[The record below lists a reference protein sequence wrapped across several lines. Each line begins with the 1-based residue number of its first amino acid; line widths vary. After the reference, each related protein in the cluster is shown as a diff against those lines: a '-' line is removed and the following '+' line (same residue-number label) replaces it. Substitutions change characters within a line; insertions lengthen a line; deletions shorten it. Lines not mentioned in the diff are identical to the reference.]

1 MQLSTLKKTATVIV
15 LSAFVAGLLVV
26 IFISPIA
33 KHLIE
38 KYDEKYT
45 GRQIELDWIYVNP
58 FSGKIYSRN
67 LKIFEQKSDSI
78 FISMKGLSAVFTIR
92 KLFNKTLELT
102 DIAFIQPQIKI
113 IQAKREFNFDDLVTT
128 FSSKTPSDTTKK
140 PFRFYFLNIKIKNG
154 HFFYIDKLTPV
165 NFSIKNVNIESK
177 DGWRWDNDVI
187 SAKVSFLSESGT
199 GGMKASY
206 SMNLKSLDYAI
217 NVIVNSFDLKVIEQ
231 YLKGFINYGTF
242 NANLDADLKTN
253 GSYKD
258 IENINIKGQLAIN
271 DFHFGKDPSDD
282 YWSFDKMEINMND
295 VNPKNHKYFIDSI
308 SLINPYFRYE
318 QYDYLDN
325 LQTIFG
331 KQGSNITAAGSDPAR
346 FNLIF
351 KIADYVKI
359 LTKNFFRSDYKIN
372 KLSINNACFKYI
384 DYSLTEKFSI
394 EANHLYVSA
403 DSVNKNDER
412 VDVFFKSD
420 VQPYGKISIT
430 LSINPKDSTDFDM
443 KYQLQSIPVSMF
455 NPYMI
460 TYTSFPF
467 DRGTL
472 ELNGQWKVRNGI
484 IKSRNH
490 LLIIDPR
497 VASRIKNEDAKWLPS
512 PLMMYFIRERGNV
525 IDYEIPITGNLKN
538 PKFHLRD
545 AIVDIL
551 GNVFV
556 KPPTTP
562 YRTEIRKTEEEIE
575 KALTLKWEMRQSA
588 LLPNQEKFI
597 RKMANFLINK
607 PEANIAVYPVLYA
620 EKEKEYI
627 LYFEARK
634 KYFLSL
640 NAQKGQKLSEDDSL
654 KVDKMSVK
662 DSLFIH
668 FLNKKVNDT
677 MLFTVQGKC
686 NRLVGS
692 ELVNIKFS
700 QLNKSRAD
708 AFMLEFKK
716 KGVDKRIKIYPGD
729 NSIPYNGFSFYKI
742 EYNNDYPEDLI
753 KAYQQMEEYNDI
765 PPRKMFEKEREE
777 NWKVMKIN

>member
-1 MQLSTLKKTATVIV
+1 MQLSTLKKTAIVIV

-467 DRGTL
+467 DRGIL

-497 VASRIKNEDAKWLPS
+497 VASRIKNKDAKWLPS